1 MRFSKLSLAIA
12 TTLVTANVLAQSTE
26 LDSINV
32 IATRDPSRFAYT
44 PEKQSKDSLLSKQA
58 TSVAAALED
67 IPNVDVRGGSRS
79 IAQKPNIRGLSD
91 NRVVQ
96 VIDGVRQNFDLAHRG
111 SYFLP
116 MSLIQEIEV
125 IKGPS
130 SSLWGSGALGGVVAM
145 RTPNALD
152 LLKNNDK
159 FGVKIRQGYQTANN
173 LSERDVSVFSANDKF
188 DVLISGF
195 YNNADNLRTGKG
207 NKLNNTAY
215 KQFGGLAKF
224 GWQINDANRVEL
236 SHRETRFKQ
245 TAPSNNEV
253 ENELTNEQIT
263 DQINKFHR
271 PNNAFP
277 RPKAKSPSEISE
289 FYSGVKTRLGS
300 VSYLS
305 DQQIPDQSTV
315 FNYYLTPDNPYLN
328 THIAL
333 YNNKTI
339 EKEQRKVSGVKDQTK
354 LTTRG
359 INLRNSSELSHIS
372 FVYGVDYMRDKI
384 RTERGTNSSDAQFRA
399 DPYNANS
406 NTTGVYLIAHI
417 PLFGEKLLVSPSVRY
432 DHYDTS
438 SKTVKYKD
446 NHLSPATK
454 LTWIVTNWL
463 DFTAKYNEAFRAP
476 SMQERFVSG
485 AHFGADIAGLKQVN
499 RFVANPN
506 LRPETA
512 KNKEITANLHFD
524 SLFKQ
529 GDKFKIEATYFRN
542 DVKDFINLKIFNDA
556 KTNTNANA
564 SASAGAGAGAN
575 PNGALLP
582 TKSQYQNITNAR
594 LSGIELQAQYQT
606 ERLTLFT
613 NYGSTK
619 GKDKDSGEAL
629 SNIAANKIGVGVNY
643 ALVKDK
649 FTVGATV
656 THYAAQRRV
665 PKDHGVTYPS
675 YILTDLRATYA
686 PLKGEWK
693 NLRLDFALE
702 NLFDRKYQPA
712 FSLMEGTGRNAKISA
727 VYSF

>member
-12 TTLVTANVLAQSTE
+12 TTLVTANALAQSVE

-173 LSERDVSVFSANDKF
+173 LSEKDVSVFAANDKF

-215 KQFGGLAKF
+215 KQLGGLAKF

-253 ENELTNEQIT
+253 ENEFTNEQIT
-263 DQINKFHR
+263 DQIGEYHR
-271 PNNAFP
+271 STN
-277 RPKAKSPSEISE
+277 PKPSLEE

-300 VSYLS
+300 VSYLT
-305 DQQIPDQSTV
+305 DQQIPDQSSV

-384 RTERGTNSSDAQFRA
+384 RTERGKNDKDAKFRA
-399 DPYNANS
+399 EPYNANS

-417 PLFGEKLLVSPSVRY
+417 PLFGEKLLLSPSVRY

-485 AHFGADIAGLKQVN
+485 AHFGATIPGRDEIN
-499 RFVANPN
+499 SFVANPN

-556 KTNTNANA
+556 NTSKNANTR
-564 SASAGAGAGAN
+564 
-575 PNGALLP
+575 LLP
-582 TKSQYQNITNAR
+582 KNSQYQNITNAR

-665 PKDHGVTYPS
+665 PKDHSVTYPS

>member
-1 MRFSKLSLAIA
+1 MRFSKLSLAIT
-12 TTLVTANVLAQSTE
+12 TTLVTANALAQSVE

-96 VIDGVRQNFDLAHRG
+96 VVDGVRQNFDLAHRG

-173 LSERDVSVFSANDKF
+173 LSEKDVSVFAANDKF

-253 ENELTNEQIT
+253 ENELTNEKII
-263 DQINKFHR
+263 DQIKEFHGSNR
-271 PNNAFP
+271 GFP
-277 RPKAKSPSEISE
+277 PKPQPSESE
-289 FYSGVKTRLGS
+289 TSKFYSGVKTRFGS
-300 VSYLS
+300 VSYLT

-384 RTERGTNSSDAQFRA
+384 RTERGTNNNDAKFRA
-399 DPYNANS
+399 EPYNANS

-417 PLFGEKLLVSPSVRY
+417 PLFREKLLLSPSVRY

-476 SMQERFVSG
+476 SMQERFASG
-485 AHFGADIAGLKQVN
+485 AHFGANILGSDRIN

-556 KTNTNANA
+556 SANTSKNANTN
-564 SASAGAGAGAN
+564 GAF
-575 PNGALLP
+575 LP

-629 SNIAANKIGVGVNY
+629 SNIAASKIGVGVNY

-665 PKDHGVTYPS
+665 PKDHAVTYPS

>member
-1 MRFSKLSLAIA
+1 MRFSKLSLAIT
-12 TTLVTANVLAQSTE
+12 TTLVTANALAQSVE

-67 IPNVDVRGGSRS
+67 IPNVDIRGGSRS

-173 LSERDVSVFSANDKF
+173 LSERDVSVFAANDKF

-195 YNNADNLRTGKG
+195 YNNADNLRTGRG

-253 ENELTNEQIT
+253 ENELTNEQIK
-263 DQINKFHR
+263 DQINEFHGSSNSFPPKR
-271 PNNAFP
+271 PSAP
-277 RPKAKSPSEISE
+277 EISK

-384 RTERGTNSSDAQFRA
+384 STERGTNSSDAQFRA

-485 AHFGADIAGLKQVN
+485 AHFGADTAGLKQVN
-499 RFVANPN
+499 TFIANPN

-556 KTNTNANA
+556 NANKNA
-564 SASAGAGAGAN
+564 STSA
-575 PNGALLP
+575 NGAFLP

-629 SNIAANKIGVGVNY
+629 SNIAASKIGVGVNY

-665 PKDHGVTYPS
+665 PKDHSVTYPS

>member
-1 MRFSKLSLAIA
+1 M
-12 TTLVTANVLAQSTE
+12 
-26 LDSINV
+26 
-32 IATRDPSRFAYT
+32 
-44 PEKQSKDSLLSKQA
+44 
-58 TSVAAALED
+58 
-67 IPNVDVRGGSRS
+67 
-79 IAQKPNIRGLSD
+79 
-91 NRVVQ
+91 
-96 VIDGVRQNFDLAHRG
+96 
-111 SYFLP
+111 
-116 MSLIQEIEV
+116 
-125 IKGPS
+125 
-130 SSLWGSGALGGVVAM
+130 
-145 RTPNALD
+145 
-152 LLKNNDK
+152 
-159 FGVKIRQGYQTANN
+159 
-173 LSERDVSVFSANDKF
+173 
-188 DVLISGF
+188 
-195 YNNADNLRTGKG
+195 
-207 NKLNNTAY
+207 
-215 KQFGGLAKF
+215 
-224 GWQINDANRVEL
+224 EL

-263 DQINKFHR
+263 DQIKKFHG

-384 RTERGTNSSDAQFRA
+384 STERGTNNSDAQFRA
-399 DPYNANS
+399 EPYNANS

-417 PLFGEKLLVSPSVRY
+417 PLFGEKLLLSPSVRY

-454 LTWIVTNWL
+454 LTWKVTNWL
-463 DFTAKYNEAFRAP
+463 DFSAKYNEAFRAP

-485 AHFGADIAGLKQVN
+485 SHFGANVANRYLVN
-499 RFVANPN
+499 KFVANPN

-556 KTNTNANA
+556 NT
-564 SASAGAGAGAN
+564 ST
-575 PNGALLP
+575 NGAFLP

-619 GKDKDSGEAL
+619 GRDKDSGEAL
-629 SNIAANKIGVGVNY
+629 SNIAASKIGVGADY

-649 FTVGATV
+649 FTVGATI
-656 THYAAQRRV
+656 THYAAQHRV
-665 PKDHGVTYPS
+665 PKDHAVTYPS

>member
-1 MRFSKLSLAIA
+1 MRFSKLSLAIT
-12 TTLVTANVLAQSTE
+12 TTLVTANALAQSVE

-58 TSVAAALED
+58 TSVADALED

-173 LSERDVSVFSANDKF
+173 LSERDASVFAANDKF
-188 DVLISGF
+188 DVLISAF
-195 YNNADNLRTGKG
+195 YNNADNLRIGKG

-245 TAPSNNEV
+245 TAPGNNEAK
-253 ENELTNEQIT
+253 NELTNEQIT
-263 DQINKFHR
+263 DQIKKFHGSSKD
-271 PNNAFP
+271 FP
-277 RPKAKSPSEISE
+277 PKAPPSESE
-289 FYSGVKTRLGS
+289 TSKFYSGVKTRFGS
-300 VSYLS
+300 VSYLT

-384 RTERGTNSSDAQFRA
+384 STERGTNDKDAKFRA
-399 DPYNANS
+399 EPYNANS

-454 LTWIVTNWL
+454 LTWKVTNWL

-485 AHFGADIAGLKQVN
+485 AHFGTTILPNGIN

-542 DVKDFINLKIFNDA
+542 DVKDFINLKIFND
-556 KTNTNANA
+556 TNTST
-564 SASAGAGAGAN
+564 SA
-575 PNGALLP
+575 NGAFLP

-629 SNIAANKIGVGVNY
+629 SNIAASKIGVGVNY

-649 FTVGATV
+649 FTVGATI
-656 THYAAQRRV
+656 THYAAQHRV
-665 PKDHGVTYPS
+665 PKDHAVTYPS

>member
-12 TTLVTANVLAQSTE
+12 TTLVTANALAQSVE

-67 IPNVDVRGGSRS
+67 IPNVDIRGGSRS

-173 LSERDVSVFSANDKF
+173 LSEKDVSVFSANDKF

-195 YNNADNLRTGKG
+195 YNNADNLRIGKG

-245 TAPSNNEV
+245 TAPGNNEAK
-253 ENELTNEQIT
+253 NELTNEQLT
-263 DQINKFHR
+263 KQIKEFHGSNDGLL
-271 PNNAFP
+271 PG
-277 RPKAKSPSEISE
+277 KQPSESE
-289 FYSGVKTRLGS
+289 RSKFYSGVKTRFGS

-354 LTTRG
+354 LITRG

-384 RTERGTNSSDAQFRA
+384 STERGTNDKDAKFRA
-399 DPYNANS
+399 EPYNANS

-446 NHLSPATK
+446 KHLSPATK
-454 LTWIVTNWL
+454 LTWKVTNWL
-463 DFTAKYNEAFRAP
+463 DFSAKYNEAFRAP

-485 AHFGADIAGLKQVN
+485 SHFGGSIQGLDIID

-542 DVKDFINLKIFNDA
+542 DVKDLINLKRFN
-556 KTNTNANA
+556 
-564 SASAGAGAGAN
+564 N
-575 PNGALLP
+575 PNGNRMSQSLP
-582 TKSQYQNITNAR
+582 TNSQFQNITYSQYQNIANAR

-619 GKDKDSGEAL
+619 GRDKDSGKAL
-629 SNIAANKIGVGVNY
+629 SNIAASKIGVGADY

-649 FTVGATV
+649 FTVGATI
-656 THYAAQRRV
+656 THYAAQHRV
-665 PKDHGVTYPS
+665 PKDHAVTYPS

>member
-1 MRFSKLSLAIA
+1 M
-12 TTLVTANVLAQSTE
+12 
-26 LDSINV
+26 
-32 IATRDPSRFAYT
+32 
-44 PEKQSKDSLLSKQA
+44 
-58 TSVAAALED
+58 
-67 IPNVDVRGGSRS
+67 
-79 IAQKPNIRGLSD
+79 
-91 NRVVQ
+91 Q

-173 LSERDVSVFSANDKF
+173 LSEKDVSVFAANDKF

-195 YNNADNLRTGKG
+195 YNNADNLRTGRG

-253 ENELTNEQIT
+253 ENELTNEQIK
-263 DQINKFHR
+263 DQITEYHK
-271 PNNAFP
+271 PSDGSP
-277 RPKAKSPSEISE
+277 PKTKPSLGE

-300 VSYLS
+300 VSYLT

-384 RTERGTNSSDAQFRA
+384 RTERGTNGSDAKFRA

-417 PLFGEKLLVSPSVRY
+417 PLFGEKLLLSPSVRY

-485 AHFGADIAGLKQVN
+485 AHFGASIIGGREEINK
-499 RFVANPN
+499 FIANPN

-556 KTNTNANA
+556 NTNKSA
-564 SASAGAGAGAN
+564 SASTRT
-575 PNGALLP
+575 NGALLP

-629 SNIAANKIGVGVNY
+629 SNIAASKIGVGVNY

>member
-44 PEKQSKDSLLSKQA
+44 PQKQSKDSLLSKQA

-67 IPNVDVRGGSRS
+67 IPNVDIRGGSRS

-173 LSERDVSVFSANDKF
+173 LSERDVSVFAANDKF

-215 KQFGGLAKF
+215 KQLGGLAKF

-253 ENELTNEQIT
+253 ENELTNEQIK
-263 DQINKFHR
+263 DQIKEFHG
-271 PNNAFP
+271 PSNGFP
-277 RPKAKSPSEISE
+277 PTTKSPSERSA
-289 FYSGVKTRLGS
+289 FYSKVKTRFGS

-384 RTERGTNSSDAQFRA
+384 STERGTNSNDAKFRA

-454 LTWIVTNWL
+454 LTWKVTNWL
-463 DFTAKYNEAFRAP
+463 DFSAKYNEAFRAP

-485 AHFGADIAGLKQVN
+485 SHFGADLAGRTETN

-556 KTNTNANA
+556 NAKTNT
-564 SASAGAGAGAN
+564 
-575 PNGALLP
+575 NGALLP

-619 GKDKDSGEAL
+619 GRDKDSGEAL
-629 SNIAANKIGVGVNY
+629 SNIAASKIGVGADY

-665 PKDHGVTYPS
+665 PKDHSVTYPS
-675 YILTDLRATYA
+675 YLLTDLRATYA

>member
-1 MRFSKLSLAIA
+1 MRFSKLSLAIT
-12 TTLVTANVLAQSTE
+12 TTLVTANALAQSVE

-58 TSVAAALED
+58 TSVADALED

-173 LSERDVSVFSANDKF
+173 LSEKDVSVFAANDKF
-188 DVLISGF
+188 DVLISAF
-195 YNNADNLRTGKG
+195 YNNADNLRTGRG

-263 DQINKFHR
+263 DQIKEYHDPSNGS
-271 PNNAFP
+271 P
-277 RPKAKSPSEISE
+277 PKKPSIGE

-300 VSYLS
+300 VSYLT

-384 RTERGTNSSDAQFRA
+384 RTERGKNDKDAKFRA
-399 DPYNANS
+399 EPYNANS

-417 PLFGEKLLVSPSVRY
+417 PLFGEKLLLSPSVRY

-485 AHFGADIAGLKQVN
+485 THFGATIPGRDQIN

-556 KTNTNANA
+556 NANKNA
-564 SASAGAGAGAN
+564 SASAGAGASTNRAF
-575 PNGALLP
+575 LP

-629 SNIAANKIGVGVNY
+629 SNIAASKIGVGVNY

-665 PKDHGVTYPS
+665 PKDHSVTYPS

>member
-1 MRFSKLSLAIA
+1 MRFSKLSLAIT
-12 TTLVTANVLAQSTE
+12 TTLVTANALAQSVE

-67 IPNVDVRGGSRS
+67 IPNVDIRGGSRS

-173 LSERDVSVFSANDKF
+173 LSERDVSVFAANDKF

-195 YNNADNLRTGKG
+195 YNNADNLRTGRG

-263 DQINKFHR
+263 DQIKKFHGSKDDL
-271 PNNAFP
+271 PP
-277 RPKAKSPSEISE
+277 TTQPSPSPSETLK

-300 VSYLS
+300 VSYLT

-384 RTERGTNSSDAQFRA
+384 RTERGKNDKDAKFRA
-399 DPYNANS
+399 EPYNANS

-417 PLFGEKLLVSPSVRY
+417 PLFGEKLLLSPSVRY

-485 AHFGADIAGLKQVN
+485 AHFGARLIGGRDEIN
-499 RFVANPN
+499 SFVANPN

-556 KTNTNANA
+556 KTNA
-564 SASAGAGAGAN
+564 S
-575 PNGALLP
+575 ALLP

-629 SNIAANKIGVGVNY
+629 SNIAASKIGVGVNY

-656 THYAAQRRV
+656 TYYAAQRRV
-665 PKDHGVTYPS
+665 PKDHSVTYPS

>member
-1 MRFSKLSLAIA
+1 MRFSKLSLAIT
-12 TTLVTANVLAQSTE
+12 TTLVTANALAQSVE

-44 PEKQSKDSLLSKQA
+44 LEKQSKDSLLSKQA

-67 IPNVDVRGGSRS
+67 IPNVDIRGGSRS

-173 LSERDVSVFSANDKF
+173 LSERDVSVFAANDKF
-188 DVLISGF
+188 DVLLSGF
-195 YNNADNLRTGKG
+195 YNNADNLRTGRG

-245 TAPSNNEV
+245 TAPGNNEV
-253 ENELTNEQIT
+253 ENELTNEKII
-263 DQINKFHR
+263 DQINEFHKS
-271 PNNAFP
+271 NNSSP
-277 RPKAKSPSEISE
+277 PKAKPSEEE
-289 FYSGVKTRLGS
+289 FYSGVKTRFGS

-384 RTERGTNSSDAQFRA
+384 RTERGTNNTDAKFRA
-399 DPYNANS
+399 EPYNANS

-485 AHFGADIAGLKQVN
+485 AHFGANTLGLDQVN

-542 DVKDFINLKIFNDA
+542 DVKDFINLKIFNNPNPNPNPNPN
-556 KTNTNANA
+556 TNTNTNTNTNRAF
-564 SASAGAGAGAN
+564 
-575 PNGALLP
+575 LP

-619 GKDKDSGEAL
+619 GRDKDSGEAL
-629 SNIAANKIGVGVNY
+629 SNIAASKIGVGADY

-649 FTVGATV
+649 FTVGATI
-656 THYAAQRRV
+656 THYAAQHRV
-665 PKDHGVTYPS
+665 PKDHAVTYPS

>member
-1 MRFSKLSLAIA
+1 MRFSKLSLAIT
-12 TTLVTANVLAQSTE
+12 TTLVTANALAQSVE

-67 IPNVDVRGGSRS
+67 IPNVDIRGGSRS

-173 LSERDVSVFSANDKF
+173 LSEKDVSVFAANDKF

-263 DQINKFHR
+263 DQIKKFHGSSKD
-271 PNNAFP
+271 FP
-277 RPKAKSPSEISE
+277 PKAPPSESE
-289 FYSGVKTRLGS
+289 TSKFYSGVKTRFGS
-300 VSYLS
+300 VSYLT

-339 EKEQRKVSGVKDQTK
+339 EKEQRKVSGVRDQTK

-384 RTERGTNSSDAQFRA
+384 RTERGTNGSDAKFRA
-399 DPYNANS
+399 EPYNANS

-417 PLFGEKLLVSPSVRY
+417 PLFGEKLLLSPSVRY

-485 AHFGADIAGLKQVN
+485 SHFGAETLGLTQVN
-499 RFVANPN
+499 KFIANPN

-542 DVKDFINLKIFNDA
+542 DVKDFINLKIFN
-556 KTNTNANA
+556 NPN
-564 SASAGAGAGAN
+564 AN
-575 PNGALLP
+575 PNTSTRAFLP
-582 TKSQYQNITNAR
+582 TNSQYQNITNAR

-629 SNIAANKIGVGVNY
+629 SNIAASKIGVGVNY

-665 PKDHGVTYPS
+665 PKDHSVTYPS

-702 NLFDRKYQPA
+702 NLFDKKYQPA

>member
-1 MRFSKLSLAIA
+1 
-12 TTLVTANVLAQSTE
+12 
-26 LDSINV
+26 
-32 IATRDPSRFAYT
+32 
-44 PEKQSKDSLLSKQA
+44 
-58 TSVAAALED
+58 
-67 IPNVDVRGGSRS
+67 
-79 IAQKPNIRGLSD
+79 
-91 NRVVQ
+91 
-96 VIDGVRQNFDLAHRG
+96 
-111 SYFLP
+111 
-116 MSLIQEIEV
+116 
-125 IKGPS
+125 
-130 SSLWGSGALGGVVAM
+130 
-145 RTPNALD
+145 
-152 LLKNNDK
+152 
-159 FGVKIRQGYQTANN
+159 
-173 LSERDVSVFSANDKF
+173 
-188 DVLISGF
+188 
-195 YNNADNLRTGKG
+195 
-207 NKLNNTAY
+207 
-215 KQFGGLAKF
+215 
-224 GWQINDANRVEL
+224 
-236 SHRETRFKQ
+236 
-245 TAPSNNEV
+245 
-253 ENELTNEQIT
+253 
-263 DQINKFHR
+263 
-271 PNNAFP
+271 
-277 RPKAKSPSEISE
+277 
-289 FYSGVKTRLGS
+289 
-300 VSYLS
+300 
-305 DQQIPDQSTV
+305 
-315 FNYYLTPDNPYLN
+315 
-328 THIAL
+328 
-333 YNNKTI
+333 
-339 EKEQRKVSGVKDQTK
+339 
-354 LTTRG
+354 
-359 INLRNSSELSHIS
+359 
-372 FVYGVDYMRDKI
+372 MRDKI
-384 RTERGTNSSDAQFRA
+384 STERGTNSSDAKFRA
-399 DPYNANS
+399 EPYNANS

-417 PLFGEKLLVSPSVRY
+417 PLFGEKLLLSPSVRY

-454 LTWIVTNWL
+454 LTWKVTNWL
-463 DFTAKYNEAFRAP
+463 DLSAKYNEAFRAP

-485 AHFGADIAGLKQVN
+485 AHFGTDVAGLNAVN
-499 RFVANPN
+499 KFIANPN

-556 KTNTNANA
+556 NANKNA
-564 SASAGAGAGAN
+564 STSR
-575 PNGALLP
+575 ALLP

-629 SNIAANKIGVGVNY
+629 SNIAASKIGVGVNY

-656 THYAAQRRV
+656 THYAAQHRV
-665 PKDHGVTYPS
+665 PKDHAVTYPS

>member
-1 MRFSKLSLAIA
+1 MRFSKLSLAIT
-12 TTLVTANVLAQSTE
+12 TTLVTANALAQSVE

-44 PEKQSKDSLLSKQA
+44 PQKQSKDSLLSKQA

-67 IPNVDVRGGSRS
+67 IPNVDIRGGSRS

-173 LSERDVSVFSANDKF
+173 LSEKDVSVFAANDKF

-245 TAPSNNEV
+245 TAPGNNEV
-253 ENELTNEQIT
+253 ENELTNEKII
-263 DQINKFHR
+263 DQIKDFHGS
-271 PNNAFP
+271 NDSFP
-277 RPKAKSPSEISE
+277 RKNPSASE
-289 FYSGVKTRLGS
+289 TLKFYSGVKTRFGS

-384 RTERGTNSSDAQFRA
+384 STERGTNNSDAQFRA
-399 DPYNANS
+399 EPYNANS

-417 PLFGEKLLVSPSVRY
+417 PLFGEKLLLSPSVRY

-454 LTWIVTNWL
+454 LTWKVTNWL
-463 DFTAKYNEAFRAP
+463 DFSAKYNEAFRAP

-485 AHFGADIAGLKQVN
+485 SHFGADLAGRTETN

-556 KTNTNANA
+556 NAKT
-564 SASAGAGAGAN
+564 
-575 PNGALLP
+575 NGALLP

-629 SNIAANKIGVGVNY
+629 SNIAASKIGVGVNY

>member
-1 MRFSKLSLAIA
+1 MRFSKLSLAIT
-12 TTLVTANVLAQSTE
+12 TTLVTANALAQSVE

-58 TSVAAALED
+58 TSVADALED
-67 IPNVDVRGGSRS
+67 IPNVDIRGGSRS

-173 LSERDVSVFSANDKF
+173 LSERDVSVFAANDKF
-188 DVLISGF
+188 DVLISAF

-245 TAPSNNEV
+245 TAPGNNEV
-253 ENELTNEQIT
+253 ENELTNEKII
-263 DQINKFHR
+263 DQIKDFHGS
-271 PNNAFP
+271 NDSFP
-277 RPKAKSPSEISE
+277 RKNPSASE
-289 FYSGVKTRLGS
+289 TLKFYSGVKTRFGS

-417 PLFGEKLLVSPSVRY
+417 PLFGEKLLLSPSVRY

-485 AHFGADIAGLKQVN
+485 AHFGARLIGGRDEIN
-499 RFVANPN
+499 SFVANPN

-529 GDKFKIEATYFRN
+529 DDKFKIEATYFRN

-556 KTNTNANA
+556 NA
-564 SASAGAGAGAN
+564 
-575 PNGALLP
+575 NGALLP

-629 SNIAANKIGVGVNY
+629 SNIAASKIGVGVNY

-665 PKDHGVTYPS
+665 PKDHSVTYPS

>member
-12 TTLVTANVLAQSTE
+12 TTLVTANALAQSVE

-67 IPNVDVRGGSRS
+67 IPNVDIRGGSRS

-173 LSERDVSVFSANDKF
+173 LSERDVSVFAANDKF

-245 TAPSNNEV
+245 TAPGNNEAK
-253 ENELTNEQIT
+253 NELTNEQLT
-263 DQINKFHR
+263 KQIEEFHG
-271 PNNAFP
+271 PSNSFP
-277 RPKAKSPSEISE
+277 PTTKSPSERSA
-289 FYSGVKTRLGS
+289 FYSKVKTRFGS

-384 RTERGTNSSDAQFRA
+384 STERGTNNNDAKFRA

-417 PLFGEKLLVSPSVRY
+417 PLFGEKLLLSPSVRY

-454 LTWIVTNWL
+454 LTWKVTNWL
-463 DFTAKYNEAFRAP
+463 DFSAKYNEAFRAP

-485 AHFGADIAGLKQVN
+485 SHFGGSIQGLDIID

-542 DVKDFINLKIFNDA
+542 DVKDLINLKRLDDP
-556 KTNTNANA
+556 NA
-564 SASAGAGAGAN
+564 
-575 PNGALLP
+575 NGALSR
-582 TKSQYQNITNAR
+582 TNSQYQNIANAR

-619 GKDKDSGEAL
+619 GRDKDSGEAL
-629 SNIAANKIGVGVNY
+629 SNIAASKIGVGADY

-656 THYAAQRRV
+656 THYAAQHRV
-665 PKDHGVTYPS
+665 PKDHAVTYPS

-712 FSLMEGTGRNAKISA
+712 FSLMEDTGRNAKISA